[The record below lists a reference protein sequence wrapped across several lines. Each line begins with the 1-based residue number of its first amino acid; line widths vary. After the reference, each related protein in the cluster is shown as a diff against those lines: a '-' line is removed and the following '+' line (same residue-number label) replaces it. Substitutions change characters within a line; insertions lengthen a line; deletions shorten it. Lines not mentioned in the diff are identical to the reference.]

1 MNYRQ
6 CRESIGQFG
15 HAGDVN
21 VQIKVLNDFV
31 DAIEFRN
38 DDFENGCDKG
48 HDPASLLT
56 NRESEPETTKC
67 QFVEFTLVN
76 GNGRVRYYIT
86 KYGSIYSYLSNEM
99 NGTLKTIVK
108 HMVTGNSSGQTEY
121 CIINISCE

>member
-6 CRESIGQFG
+6 CRESIGQFE

-48 HDPASLLT
+48 HDPASLLP
-56 NRESEPETTKC
+56 NRERGQSQNPKQQNVNLLSSLWSMAVDAYDIILQNMVQFTVICPTK
-67 QFVEFTLVN
+67 
-76 GNGRVRYYIT
+76 
-86 KYGSIYSYLSNEM
+86 
-99 NGTLKTIVK
+99 
-108 HMVTGNSSGQTEY
+108 
-121 CIINISCE
+121 